1 MDTITSVQSL
11 INKGE
16 QLNEEFMEERRRL
29 EETLLDIRMA
39 YNKPVSSETP
49 FVISFVGRFK
59 TGKSSL
65 VNALIGAD
73 ILPTKATTATSV
85 VTRIFYG
92 ASAKCWLSD
101 ETEDREITIEE
112 GKEIILNY
120 KVTDVKRPVEV
131 IFELPIPWLKN
142 NIELRDTPGMD
153 DSSQDGKLETIALNA
168 LNDTDLCVCVYDA
181 STMISEKERTRTQKI
196 HSMMSGNVVYVV
208 NCTNRLNSIESVH
221 QVETLANNFFGAMNY
236 SMPDMGKYYMV
247 CSAPKMIELDGL
259 DQWLKKF
266 VYKKNVTLLNEVR
279 RNTGIGQVNVCRKDF
294 AAKAKQ
300 YSEKI
305 GQQMEFLNNKHE
317 EIIRRKQQENIRIVQ
332 AEVEAFDK
340 KVADMANDLSNTSP
354 KLREKIQTCKNNG
367 TDYESKTKTETQNY
381 FIESYKARI
390 DNYGGYFEKNDVGFI
405 KQAFNGITFP
415 GVHTK
420 AVAATSGETVGGA
433 SICGI
438 VGALVGAAI
447 GLAPVGAAIGAAVG
461 GAIGSSNTT
470 VDDSVDNTM
479 SFIESSVVPLIKTA
493 INEKISATRK
503 KIKDK
508 KNQSC
513 NSGLEDVIAQTESVQ
528 KMINVYITKN

>member
-11 INKGE
+11 INKSE
-16 QLNEEFMEERRRL
+16 QLNGEFMKERHRL
-29 EETLLDIRMA
+29 EETLLNIRMG

-101 ETEDREITIEE
+101 VNGDKEITIEE

-120 KVTDVKRPVEV
+120 KVTDVERPVEV

-153 DSSQDGKLETIALNA
+153 DSSQDGKLEAIALNA
-168 LNDTDLCVCVYDA
+168 LNDTDLCICVYDA

-196 HSMMSGNVVYVV
+196 HSMMSSNVVYVV

-221 QVETLANNFFGAMNY
+221 QVENLANNFFGSMDY
-236 SMPDMGKYYMV
+236 SIPDMGKYYMV
-247 CSAPKMIELDGL
+247 CSAPKMIELDGF

-266 VYKKNVTLLNEVR
+266 VYKNNLTMLNEVR
-279 RNTGIGQVNVCRKDF
+279 KNTGIGQVNICGKDF
-294 AAKAKQ
+294 IAKAEQ
-300 YSEKI
+300 YSEKVE
-305 GQQMEFLNNKHE
+305 QQIEVLKNTHE

-332 AEVEAFDK
+332 AEVETFDK
-340 KVADMANDLSNTSP
+340 KVADMANNLSSISSN
-354 KLREKIQTCKNNG
+354 LREKIQTCKNNG
-367 TDYESKTKTETQNY
+367 TDYDSKTKTETQNY
-381 FIESYKARI
+381 FIESYKAKI
-390 DNYGGYFEKNDVGFI
+390 GNYGNYFEKNDVGFI
-405 KQAFNGITFP
+405 KQALNSITFP
-415 GVHTK
+415 GTHTK
-420 AVAATSGETVGGA
+420 TVKATAGEKSTGTVIGG
-433 SICGI
+433 IIG
-438 VGALVGAAI
+438 GLVGLGI
-447 GLAPVGAAIGAAVG
+447 GGAAIGAAIG
-461 GAIGSSNTT
+461 RAIGAADST

-479 SFIESSVVPLIKTA
+479 SFIESSVVPLIKKA
-493 INEKISATRK
+493 INEKISAKRK

-508 KNQSC
+508 QNQAF
-513 NSGLEDVIAQTESVQ
+513 NSGLEDVIAQSEGVR
-528 KMINVYITKN
+528 KMIDVYLTKNS